1 MFITLQF
8 LTRSFKASL
17 LSQTRFFFFFSFFS
31 SLFLNLHGAL
41 NGYSEQVGSRREKRE
56 NKKEEKKRWHVH
68 DTGIERQNGHR
79 KKNLDDLFLRFFFF
93 FAGSSPSSLVKTEG
107 SSADTGSPKKNKFFF
122 WLFPHFGKQF
132 GYWTVTFCATERWDG
147 RLNDRA
153 GAWPMTM
160 ALLTYFRR

>member
-107 SSADTGSPKKNKFFF
+107 SSADTGSPKKKISFS
-122 WLFPHFGKQF
+122 F
-132 GYWTVTFCATERWDG
+132 GYFLILESNLAIGPLRFA
-147 RLNDRA
+147 LQNDEM
-153 GAWPMTM
+153 GD
-160 ALLTYFRR
+160 